1 MTGVQTCALPI
12 CNTVQSSG
20 KPIISRSNLVRVLTS
35 SELEWHE
42 LKNEKP
48 RIWGRYLVYFPAND
62 KTNNGDYIDLC
73 YWNGEIFL
81 GGVTRGV
88 YIGLEITHWM
98 PLPEMP
104 KG

>member
-1 MTGVQTCALPI
+1 MNKC
-12 CNTVQSSG
+12 
-20 KPIISRSNLVRVLTS
+20 
-35 SELEWHE
+35 ELEWHE

-62 KTNNGDYIDLC
+62 KTNNDDYIDLC

-88 YIGLEITHWM
+88 YNGLEITHWM
-98 PLPEMP
+98 DLPPMP
-104 KG
+104 IPEDRLEDYVENIE